1 MAYGVVYDHMGNLE
15 WSDTFDKLSDAVQCY
30 ESWLQR
36 YGSNPER
43 DKEKI
48 SSYFEYG
55 AHGARVSVVMEVRLL
70 REKITHAQARRRDVR
85 HLGPHRANQA
95 PKHNQQQPKQAQH
108 LQPTKRKVETAADA
122 SKATKATKAP
132 KAPTAAKH
140 QKRNSNK

>member
-1 MAYGVVYDHMGNLE
+1 MGNLK

-43 DKEKI
+43 HKEKI

-70 REKITHAQARRRDVR
+70 REKIT
-85 HLGPHRANQA
+85 
-95 PKHNQQQPKQAQH
+95 QAQDEH
-108 LQPTKRKVETAADA
+108 DDGMSDIWAHTVRIERQNTTNSNPSKHSTCSQQSKKSKRRLMLRKQQ
-122 SKATKATKAP
+122 KHQQHQ
-132 KAPTAAKH
+132 KH